1 MKRVDLSYDAKSHK
15 EGHKNTLV
23 YKQIHGYINYLVK
36 EDLIPKSAVVG
47 RLSIG
52 SYTRTALAM
61 KLSQL
66 QEVKEVIMDALEDR
80 FNIDDPEEV
89 FRILEAAVIFAGY
102 NGLIEMTTLSAT
114 SFVDVYGMLP
124 KHIQCNL
131 LNSPSAKKH
140 VLDSFNKA

>member
-1 MKRVDLSYDAKSHK
+1 MKRVDLSYDAKSHQ
-15 EGHKNTLV
+15 EGHKNNLV

-61 KLSQL
+61 GLPELTTKKDL
-66 QEVKEVIMDALEDR
+66 IMNALEDR
-80 FNIDDPEEV
+80 FSINDPEEV
-89 FRILEAAVIFAGY
+89 FRLLEAAVIFAGY
-102 NGLIEMTTLSAT
+102 NGLIEMTTLTAN
-114 SFVDVYGMLP
+114 SFIDVYGMLP

-140 VLDSFNKA
+140 VLESFNKA

>member
-1 MKRVDLSYDAKSHK
+1 MALSGQKTTAD
-15 EGHKNTLV
+15 
-23 YKQIHGYINYLVK
+23 YIEWEKLQS
-36 EDLIPKSAVVG
+36 LILKLERDSDNFALL
-47 RLSIG
+47 LSIG

-61 KLSQL
+61 KLSHL

-102 NGLIEMTTLSAT
+102 NGLIEMTTMSAT

-131 LNSPSAKKH
+131 LNSPSAKKY